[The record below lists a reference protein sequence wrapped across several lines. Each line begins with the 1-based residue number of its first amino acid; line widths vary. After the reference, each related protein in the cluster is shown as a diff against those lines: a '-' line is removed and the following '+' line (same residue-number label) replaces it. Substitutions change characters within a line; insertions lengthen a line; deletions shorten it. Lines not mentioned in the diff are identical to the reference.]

1 MLLCIQKTSFIP
13 QFFLHVL
20 DPKKSWNLI
29 DQEQLGA
36 WGFQWKIKNQ
46 KNLHFPLFLG
56 KTNDKIFKKLQNTK
70 FSFLLYPYLDKDEFS
85 T

>member
-56 KTNDKIFKKLQNTK
+56 KTNDKIFKKITK
-70 FSFLLYPYLDKDEFS
+70 YRIFIPLIPVFGQR
-85 T
+85 